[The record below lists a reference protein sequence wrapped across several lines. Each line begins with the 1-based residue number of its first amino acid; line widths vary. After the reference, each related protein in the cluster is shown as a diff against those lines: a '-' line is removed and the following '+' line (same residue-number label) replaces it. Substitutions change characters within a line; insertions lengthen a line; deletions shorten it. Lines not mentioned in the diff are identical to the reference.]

1 LSLFGLSRP
10 WKKGVEYLNY
20 DLKQRSVRGTTVNLL
35 GQSSRII
42 LNLGST
48 AVLARL
54 LTPEDFG
61 IMAMVMAIIGF
72 VISFR
77 SLGLSMSIVQ
87 RDYIERQ
94 QLNTLFWTNAGF
106 GMLMF
111 LTSCAIAAVLAHV
124 YHEPRLF
131 EITLVIA
138 IGFVFGGLAS
148 QHQAILIRHMRF
160 SALNAVETLSVLGG
174 ICVGIFSALRGWG
187 YWSLVFRL
195 LSEQFFLMTGMWLTS
210 DWRPGKPSFSKEACP
225 LLKFGGNLTAVNILF
240 HLLGNVDK
248 FLIGKF
254 CGSKPLGLYSLASQ
268 MLNLPAWQINL
279 PFSRVVIPGLSRLQK
294 DPSSYRNYYLKSL
307 QFLLDISL
315 PMVVFL
321 WVAAEHLVQV
331 FLGERWLDSVLLFR
345 LLGPAALCASF
356 GVAARW
362 VFISLGQTDRLLRWT
377 LLTTPLTVLGFVV
390 GLRWGAIGVAASYS
404 ITRILLL
411 LPSMSYCY
419 KKTFLKIRDL
429 WNAFWRPAVSSAIAA
444 LFLLFVPCLKVSIGV
459 LWSLGL
465 EFLIFVS
472 LYLVAWIGLP
482 GGRAQAREAIDVMK
496 ELNIFKKDGKTA
508 SAHTRK

>member
-1 LSLFGLSRP
+1 
-10 WKKGVEYLNY
+10 
-20 DLKQRSVRGTTVNLL
+20 
-35 GQSSRII
+35 
-42 LNLGST
+42 
-48 AVLARL
+48 
-54 LTPEDFG
+54 
-61 IMAMVMAIIGF
+61 MALAIIGF
-72 VISFR
+72 VVSFR

-87 RDYIERQ
+87 QDDIEPQ
-94 QLNTLFWTNAGF
+94 QLNTLFWTGAGF

-111 LTSCAIAAVLAHV
+111 LISCAIAPVLAHV

-131 EITLVIA
+131 ETTLVLA
-138 IGFVFGGLAS
+138 IGFVFGGLTS
-148 QHQAILIRHMRF
+148 QHQAILTRHMRF
-160 SALNAVETLSVLGG
+160 AALNVVETLSVLGG
-174 ICVGIFSALRGWG
+174 ICVGVFSALRGWG
-187 YWSLVFRL
+187 YLSLVFGL
-195 LSEQFFLMTGMWLTS
+195 LSEQFFLMAGMWFTS

-254 CGSKPLGLYSLASQ
+254 CGSKPLGFYSLASQ
-268 MLNLPAWQINL
+268 MLYLPVLQISY
-279 PFSRVVIPGLSRLQK
+279 PFSRVVIPALSRLQNN
-294 DPSSYRNYYLKSL
+294 PSSYRNYYLKSL
-307 QFLLDISL
+307 QFLFDISL
-315 PMVVFL
+315 PMVLFL

-331 FLGERWLDSVLLFR
+331 FLGPRWLDSVLLFR

-356 GVAARW
+356 GIAARW
-362 VFISLGQTDRLLRWT
+362 IFISLGQTDRLLRWT
-377 LLTTPLTVLGFVV
+377 LLTTPLTVIGFVV
-390 GLRWGAIGVAASYS
+390 GLRWGAIGVAVSYS

-444 LFLLFVPCLKVSIGV
+444 IFLLFVPCLKVSTGD
-459 LWSLGL
+459 LWSLCL

-472 LYLVAWIGLP
+472 LYVVAWIGLP
-482 GGRAQAREAIDVMK
+482 GGRAKGREAIDVMK